1 MISAV
6 NLFNQEFRITTVIR
20 NINCREMIKFFIVIS
35 LLLLSS
41 CGDAGTDNLI
51 SITGSTMGTTY
62 SVKIVA
68 GGNSP
73 DINPDALKKKIDSVL
88 VEVNNQMSTYIPESE
103 ISRFNQYTGSEWFN
117 ISNDFAFV
125 LDESIRLGKLTG
137 GSLDITVGPLVNIW
151 GFGPDQRPRK
161 IPTDEE
167 ISSSMKLIGLDK
179 VEVNLNTPSVRKNIN
194 GLKVD
199 LSATAKGFGVDK
211 VVELLKDLGYTNIMV
226 EIGGEVRV
234 SGLNNKNE
242 AWKIGISTPNQSGEL
257 NRVVPLNEMAMATSG
272 DYWNYFEENGIRY
285 SHTIDPVTGRP
296 ITHKLASV
304 TVFDATCLRAD
315 GLATGIFVMGPERG
329 YKFAVDMELPV
340 YMIVKKG
347 NGFEEIKSPGFIELF
362 EK

>member
-1 MISAV
+1 M
-6 NLFNQEFRITTVIR
+6 
-20 NINCREMIKFFIVIS
+20 VIS
-35 LLLLSS
+35 LLLFSS

-62 SVKIVA
+62 SVKIVPSD
-68 GGNSP
+68 NSRNLSS
-73 DINPDALKKKIDSVL
+73 DFLKKKIDSVL

-103 ISRFNQYTGSEWFN
+103 ISRFNKYNGNEWFN
-117 ISNDFAFV
+117 ISKDFAFV

-137 GSLDITVGPLVNIW
+137 RSLDITVGPIVNIW

-161 IPTDEE
+161 IPSDEE
-167 ISSSMKLIGLDK
+167 IFSNMKLVGLDK
-179 VEVNLNTPSVRKNIN
+179 VEVDLNSPSVRKKIE

-211 VVELLKDLGYTNIMV
+211 VFDLIKNLGYNNIMV
-226 EIGGEVRV
+226 EIGGEVRS
-234 SGLNNKNE
+234 SGLNNKQE
-242 AWKIGISTPNQSGEL
+242 AWRIGISSPNQSGDL
-257 NRVVPLNEMAMATSG
+257 NRVIHLNNMAMATSG

-285 SHTIDPVTGRP
+285 SHTIDPETGRP

-304 TVFDATCLRAD
+304 TVFDSTCLRAD
-315 GLATGIFVMGPERG
+315 GLATGIFVMGPDKG
-329 YKFAVDMELPV
+329 YKFAVEMELPI

-347 NGFEEIKSPGFIELF
+347 NGFEEIKSPRFIELF

>member
-1 MISAV
+1 M
-6 NLFNQEFRITTVIR
+6 
-20 NINCREMIKFFIVIS
+20 VIS
-35 LLLLSS
+35 LLLFSS

-62 SVKIVA
+62 SVKIVPSD
-68 GGNSP
+68 NSRNLSS
-73 DINPDALKKKIDSVL
+73 DFLKKKIDSVL

-103 ISRFNQYTGSEWFN
+103 ISRFNKYNGSEWFN
-117 ISNDFAFV
+117 ISKDFAFV

-137 GSLDITVGPLVNIW
+137 GSLDITVGPIVNIW

-161 IPTDEE
+161 IPSDEE
-167 ISSSMKLIGLDK
+167 IFFNMKLVGLEK
-179 VEVNLNTPSVRKNIN
+179 VEVDLNSPSVRKKIE

-211 VVELLKDLGYTNIMV
+211 VFDLIKNLGYNNIMV
-226 EIGGEVRV
+226 EIGGEVRS
-234 SGLNNKNE
+234 SGLNNKQE
-242 AWKIGISTPNQSGEL
+242 AWRIGISSPNQSGDL
-257 NRVVPLNEMAMATSG
+257 NRVIHLNNMAMATSG

-285 SHTIDPVTGRP
+285 SHTIDPETGRP

-304 TVFDATCLRAD
+304 TVFDSTCLRAD
-315 GLATGIFVMGPERG
+315 GLATGIFVMGPDKG
-329 YKFAVDMELPV
+329 YKFAIEMELPI

-347 NGFEEIKSPGFIELF
+347 NGFEEIKSPRFIELF